1 MENTGRR
8 KSIISPNTI
17 LFVVVCVVVFLFL
30 TTQISLRRASYGLKV
45 GDVATKDLAAP
56 RTITY
61 VSDILTEEARRA
73 AADNVNNIYLPA
85 DPTISRN
92 QVQNLRYTFQYI
104 NVVRNDEYS
113 TRPQKIEDINA
124 ISVTEFDEG
133 TVNQLLDLSS
143 EDWSSLQEESLR
155 ILENVMQ
162 NSIRET
168 QVNTEIANIPA
179 MINYYI
185 NQPISS
191 LVTIM
196 VSRFVTAN
204 SLYSEELTQKSK
216 DEAAAAVQ
224 PRERTFVINQTVI
237 QKGQI
242 VTELIYEALNKMGLV
257 VSQNNPE
264 KYTSVICI
272 ILGMAVFFFVY
283 LRCSRHIGVH
293 GFKNWLVVSFLLL
306 LYFIVGRLITPNH
319 TLIPYFYPASAL
331 GLTIASLYGV
341 SPAFIFSV
349 LIAILIPYDFANAV
363 VICVYYMI
371 GSFSAIL
378 ILGKERGIGSFIK
391 TGILSGLICVPI
403 VISYQFVNASYAPDV
418 TGLLSI
424 SGASVLSGLVAA
436 ALALVSHYLISGW
449 IGITTPTHL
458 MEILRPDSPLLQFM
472 LVNAPGTY
480 QHCLQVSNLAEQAAR
495 DIGAD
500 SLLTKVGAMYHD
512 VGKSMNPSFFVE
524 NQAAGNL
531 NLHDD
536 ITPRESAALI
546 MKHVTD
552 GVDLVHQYH
561 LPERIADFVREHH
574 GTNLTRFQ
582 YGKAC
587 EQEGAENVNK
597 SDFTYPGPIPGSKE
611 TALVMLADT
620 VEARARAERPSNNE
634 QICELVKSVFD
645 YYSTTGQMDNTPL
658 TFKDLSTTRKSFERV
673 LKNIYHPRV
682 LYPEQQKKSETD
694 AKSDNTESD

>member
-1 MENTGRR
+1 MENKSER
-8 KSIISPNTI
+8 KNLITPTAI

-45 GDVATKDLAAP
+45 GDVATKDLTAP

-61 VSDILTEEARRA
+61 VSDILTEEARRD

-104 NVVRNDEYS
+104 NVVRNDDYS
-113 TRPQKIEDINA
+113 SRPQKIEDVNA

-133 TVNQLLDLSS
+133 TVKQLLDLSA

-204 SLYSEELTQKSK
+204 SLYSEELTEKSK
-216 DEAAAAVQ
+216 EEAAAAVQ

-272 ILGMAVFFFVY
+272 ILGLAAFFFAY
-283 LRCSRHIGVH
+283 LHCTSDVGIY
-293 GFKNWLVVSFLLL
+293 GFKNWLVVSVLFL
-306 LYFIVGRLITPNH
+306 LYFIIGRLVTPNH

-341 SPAFIFSV
+341 YPALIFSV
-349 LIAILIPYDFANAV
+349 LLSILIPYDFANAV
-363 VICVYYMI
+363 IICVYYMI
-371 GSFSAIL
+371 GSFSAIV
-378 ILGKERGIGSFIK
+378 ILRKHRSIGSFVK
-391 TGILSGLICVPI
+391 TGLISGIICVPI
-403 VISYQFVNASYAPDV
+403 VVSYQFVNASYAPDM
-418 TGLLSI
+418 TGLLSL
-424 SGASVLSGLVAA
+424 SGASLLCGLAAA

-458 MEILRPDSPLLQFM
+458 MEILRPDAPLLQF
-472 LVNAPGTY
+472 LLQNAPGTY
-480 QHCLQVSNLAEQAAR
+480 QHSLQVSNLAEQAAR

-512 VGKSMNPSFFVE
+512 VGKTTNPSFFVE
-524 NQAAGNL
+524 NQASGNL

-536 ITPRESAALI
+536 ITPQESAALI

-552 GVDLVHQYH
+552 GVDLIHQYH

-574 GTNLTRFQ
+574 GTNVTRFQ
-582 YGKAC
+582 YGNAC
-587 EQEGAENVNK
+587 ELEGEENVDIK
-597 SDFTYPGPIPGSKE
+597 DFTYPGPIPGSKE
-611 TALVMLADT
+611 TALVMLADSC
-620 VEARARAERPSNNE
+620 EARARAERPANNE
-634 QICELVKSVFD
+634 QVSELVKSVFD
-645 YYSTTGQMDNTPL
+645 YYSTAGQMDNTPL
-658 TFKDLSTTRKSFERV
+658 TFRDLSIARKSFERV

-682 LYPEQQKKSETD
+682 LYPEQKKKSEAKTVTED
-694 AKSDNTESD
+694 AQK